1 MNHKLSQNVF
11 VYILIFQ
18 FIHRN
23 RTTHFYRNYFSR
35 ILSVPIRRTPKRNSG
50 SPKQIREKKK
60 RPITTVCL
68 GLLKIRLGTLRIHK
82 KIISIKMG
90 CSVTV
95 YIIEFLN
102 AKNLCFPFH
111 RTFFRS
117 TMSYCCDGLRIWRI
131 YFPSSHKDQ
140 TCQNGQTCHYG

>member
-50 SPKQIREKKK
+50 SPKQIREKMK

-68 GLLKIRLGTLRIHK
+68 GLPFEGPPFGATQNPRENNFYKNGLSCYGVYILNHSFLYGSSF
-82 KIISIKMG
+82 SIKPNFNM
-90 CSVTV
+90 VKTL
-95 YIIEFLN
+95 EF
-102 AKNLCFPFH
+102 
-111 RTFFRS
+111 
-117 TMSYCCDGLRIWRI
+117 
-131 YFPSSHKDQ
+131 
-140 TCQNGQTCHYG
+140 